1 MQRVSGH
8 RVCVG
13 HNVARSLLSQYR
25 SLSLSSS
32 MQTSACL
39 CVYCVCVS
47 MFVLP
52 CRSVAGARETH
63 QLAEGMRGMALG
75 QQGQGQGQG
84 EAVFIT
90 FSSGTG

>member
-1 MQRVSGH
+1 
-8 RVCVG
+8 
-13 HNVARSLLSQYR
+13 
-25 SLSLSSS
+25 
-32 MQTSACL
+32 
-39 CVYCVCVS
+39 